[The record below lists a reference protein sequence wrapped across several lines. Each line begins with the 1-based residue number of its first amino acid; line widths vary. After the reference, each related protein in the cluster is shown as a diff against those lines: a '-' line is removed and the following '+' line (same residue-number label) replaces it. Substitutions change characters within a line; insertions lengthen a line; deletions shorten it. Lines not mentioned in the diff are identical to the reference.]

1 MMPKKR
7 QGTDS
12 LPFKKILKQIMEDR
26 ELTIKLIGEM
36 SGVSTSVAQSWL
48 EGSTPHDLHAVAR
61 LAKALNMSFKG
72 LLLGEPE
79 GSGQITAA
87 ELFEE
92 QDFFDGI
99 CKISI
104 KRLLPRKRG
113 K

>member
-1 MMPKKR
+1 MMPVKR
-7 QGTDS
+7 KGTDR
-12 LPFKKILKQIMEDR
+12 LPFKKILKQVMTDR
-26 ELTIKLIGEM
+26 ELTIKVVGEM
-36 SGVSTSVAQSWL
+36 AGVSTSVAQSWL
-48 EGSTPHDLHAVAR
+48 DGSVPHDLQAVAR

-79 GSGQITAA
+79 SAHQRLTAA

-104 KRLLPRKRG
+104 KRLVPRKDE
-113 K
+113 